1 LEFEM
6 PRIFALIAV
15 GSALLMACTMENQ
28 PPAARPDAAPVAAI
42 VPVGNPAAARIS
54 DSSSTTTTTV
64 TGNTTRTETRSS
76 SVSVDGAGLLDALLG
91 ASGQP
96 AARAGNVASDYV
108 GTWRVTSPNNRECR
122 LTLQPASRAGAP
134 ANVQNSGCFQEL
146 FGTTRW
152 SLRGNDLVLAD
163 AFGNVKATLRAT
175 ARDRLDGDGVTMW
188 R

>member
-1 LEFEM
+1 M
-6 PRIFALIAV
+6 PRIIALIAV
-15 GSALLMACTMENQ
+15 GSVLLMACTMENQ

-42 VPVGNPAAARIS
+42 VPAGQGETARIS
-54 DSSSTTTTTV
+54 DSSTTTTTTV
-64 TGNTTRTETRSS
+64 SGNTTRTETRSS
-76 SVSVDGAGLLDALLG
+76 SVSVDGAGLLGALLG

-108 GTWRVTSPNNRECR
+108 GAWRVTSPNNRECR